1 MSKKIVIVALLVVFI
16 ALLVV
21 AIWDYRDGAADPVQS
36 PDNGLKPPQ
45 CDTPSPSPSDEPE
58 ELSFGPAPDGYFDDA
73 LFIGDSRTV
82 GIQLYGT
89 IPEATYFCSVG
100 MSAYGVPYEKVEID
114 GLGTVTLRT
123 LLQSRSFG
131 KVYIMLGI
139 NDDLTK
145 SASIVSSY
153 TALLD
158 LIKENCPDAIIYVE
172 AVIHVGAHT
181 SAASTVNNEN
191 INALNELLYEF
202 CDGESIFYLDVN
214 PVFDDEEGKLNDEYS
229 GDGIHFRIDY
239 YKQWAEWIRNN
250 AIVK

>member
-1 MSKKIVIVALLVVFI
+1 MVKKIIITALVFIFI
-16 ALLVV
+16 ALLAV
-21 AIWDYRDGAADPVQS
+21 AIWDYRDEAASPSQA
-36 PDNGLKPPQ
+36 PDNGLDPPQ
-45 CDTPSPSPSDEPE
+45 SDMPSPSPSDEPE
-58 ELSFGPAPDGYFDDA
+58 DLSFGPAPDGYFDDA

-100 MSAYGVPYEKVEID
+100 MSAYGVPFEKVHID

-123 LLQSRSFG
+123 LLQSKSFG

-139 NDDLTK
+139 NDDLTRP
-145 SASIVSSY
+145 ASIVNSY
-153 TALLD
+153 SALLD

-172 AVIHVGAHT
+172 AVIHVGAHP

-191 INALNELLYEF
+191 INGLNELLFEF
-202 CDGESIFYLDVN
+202 CDGESVFYLDVN

-229 GDGIHFRIDY
+229 GDGIHFRVDY
-239 YKQWAEWIRNN
+239 YIQWADWIRNN